1 MQDSSAPAYPQIPPM
16 PRWLVIGMLIISFT
30 ILGVWTFATPDGAL
44 GKADAVGYAICHR
57 IPERSF
63 SAYGNPLPLC
73 ARCTGIY
80 LGVMTGFSA
89 YLVTGRA
96 RAMRLPH
103 WKMGIA
109 FALFLIIIAIDGF
122 NSYFH
127 LFPGFSYGLYEPNN
141 TLRVTTGMYTGL
153 ALITLVLP
161 IFNNVMWY
169 DDDNRRVLDTWR
181 EFGALLLLATAILAL
196 TLAEWPLVLVIFGF
210 LSSVGVVLV
219 LTLINSVMVVTFLKR
234 ERHYR
239 ELADMWLPLLA
250 GLALSILLIGGIDYA
265 RYFFTGTWDGFN
277 FPQALLWMIGD

>member
-1 MQDSSAPAYPQIPPM
+1 MQNSSATPQPQIPPL
-16 PRWLVIGMLIISFT
+16 PRWLVIILIVASFS
-30 ILGVWTFATPDGAL
+30 ILGAWTFATPDGAL

-80 LGVMTGFSA
+80 LGVMTGFTVYVVS
-89 YLVTGRA
+89 GRG

-103 WKMGIA
+103 WKLGLV
-109 FALFLIIIAIDGF
+109 FASFLVVIAIDGF

-127 LFPGFSYGLYEPNN
+127 LFPGFKYGLYEPNN
-141 TLRVTTGMYTGL
+141 TLRVTTGIYTGL

-169 DDDNRRVLDTWR
+169 DDDNRRVLENWR
-181 EFGALLLLATAILAL
+181 ELGGLLLVATLVLGATL
-196 TLAEWPLVLVIFGF
+196 TELPLILVIFGF
-210 LSSVGVVLV
+210 LSSIGVVLV

-239 ELADMWLPLLA
+239 QLADMWLPLLT
-250 GLALSILLIGGIDYA
+250 GWALSIVLIGGIDYL
-265 RYFFTGTWDGFN
+265 RYLFTGTWNGFN
-277 FPQALLWMIGD
+277 FPQAILWIIGG